1 MWLCKSV
8 SKYGIC
14 DINTIVN
21 MKLSFTVAEMS
32 HITIFINTFTPHLI
46 DSKYI
51 VNPTFHLVST
61 ILDRLISFE
70 CITDGTE
77 SEEILL

>member
-1 MWLCKSV
+1 
-8 SKYGIC
+8 
-14 DINTIVN
+14 

-51 VNPTFHLVST
+51 VNPTFHLMSN
-61 ILDRLISFE
+61 ILHRLISLFK

-77 SEEILL
+77 PEEI

>member
-21 MKLSFTVAEMS
+21 MKLSFTAAEMS
-32 HITIFINTFTPHLI
+32 HIIIFINTFTPHLI

-51 VNPTFHLVST
+51 VNPTFQLVST
-61 ILDRLISFE
+61 VLGRLPDF
-70 CITDGTE
+70 
-77 SEEILL
+77 L

>member
-1 MWLCKSV
+1 MVAWCKSV

-32 HITIFINTFTPHLI
+32 HITIFISTFTPHLI

-51 VNPTFHLVST
+51 VNPTFVNNSRQIDVL
-61 ILDRLISFE
+61 
-70 CITDGTE
+70 
-77 SEEILL
+77 